1 MKMPLEMEMEKKRNE
16 IIAYAVRH
24 LPIIK
29 EFAMKLGIVEIINE
43 LVPSQMDEDPGT
55 VFLAMILDTLSGR
68 TPLYRL
74 DEFFENQ
81 DTELLLGKNVKPEA
95 FKDYSVAR
103 VLDKAYE
110 VGSIKIFTEI
120 SRRAVLAFD
129 IDTSHVSFD
138 TTSISVHG
146 EYEQCSDAA
155 TADAPFLI
163 VHGYSKDHRP
173 DLKQFLISLLC
184 VDKSIPIIGKT
195 EDGNASDKS
204 INNTVLSSISRHLAK
219 FGIAEGAYIYIADSA
234 MVTEENL
241 KRTGD
246 SILFISRLPAT
257 YNECGRVIKEAVE
270 KDQWEDIGV
279 LAETKPTKNRPATHY
294 KARESE
300 VELHGKKYR
309 ALVVH
314 SSAHDKRRK
323 KKIDRELEADRKAVE
338 SKLEKLSK
346 QTFFCFKDAERAMKE
361 LLAEKSKYHSVEA
374 NVEETKKYKRG
385 RPANGERKVDRILF
399 SVVGR
404 VEEKPKAVENFKKE
418 AGCFV
423 LLTNV
428 PKEGK
433 MARSSLELLKA
444 YKDQHGIEQNFGFLK
459 DPVIVNSIFLKKP
472 ERIEVLGL
480 VLLLSLLIW
489 RLLERAMRN
498 YAEKTGEDLPGWK
511 NRRTRKPTSFMLGTK
526 FAGVIVLKIGGERI
540 LSKPLTSQQKE
551 YLHSL
556 GIRSDVFTNPKLE

>member
-1 MKMPLEMEMEKKRNE
+1 MKMPFQMEKKKKREE

-29 EFAMKLGIVEIINE
+29 EFAMKLGIVQIINE

-55 VFLAMILDTLSGR
+55 VFLGMILDTLSGR
-68 TPLYRL
+68 SPLYRL

-81 DTELLLGKNVKPEA
+81 DTELLLGKTAKPEA

-110 VGSIKIFTEI
+110 TGSIKIFTEI
-120 SRRAVLAFD
+120 SRRTVFLFD

-138 TTSISVHG
+138 TTSVSVYG
-146 EYEQCSDAA
+146 EYEQYCGEGSV
-155 TADAPFLI
+155 DAPFI
-163 VHGYSKDHRP
+163 IAHGYSKDHRP
-173 DLKQFLISLLC
+173 DLKQFLVSMLC
-184 VDKSIPIIGKT
+184 VDRNIPILGGT
-195 EDGNASDKS
+195 EDGNASDKT
-204 INNTVLSSISRHLAK
+204 INNAVLSSVSKHLAK

-234 MVTEENL
+234 VVTEENL
-241 KRTGD
+241 KQMGD
-246 SILFISRLPAT
+246 SILFITRLPAT
-257 YNECGRVIKEAVE
+257 YNECARVVREAVK
-270 KDQWEDIGV
+270 KDEWEDIGV
-279 LAETKPTKNRPATHY
+279 LSETKPTKNRPAAHY
-294 KARESE
+294 KLHESE
-300 VELHGKKYR
+300 VELYGKKYR
-309 ALVVH
+309 SIVVH

-323 KKIDRELEADRKAVE
+323 KRIDRELETDRKE
-338 SKLEKLSK
+338 IELELKKLSK
-346 QTFFCFKDAERAMKE
+346 QRFYCFEDADKAMQSH
-361 LLAEKSKYHSVEA
+361 LATKSKYHTVDASV
-374 NVEETKKYKRG
+374 VETPKYKRG
-385 RPANGERKVDRILF
+385 RPTNGEKQIDRIF
-399 SVVGR
+399 FGVTGR
-404 VEEKPKAVENFKKE
+404 VEEKPNAVEKFKQE

-428 PKEGK
+428 AKEGK
-433 MARSSLELLKA
+433 MARNSLEVLKA

-498 YAEKTGEDLPGWK
+498 FIEKSGQDLPGWK

-526 FAGVIVLKIGGERI
+526 FAGVIVLKIDGERQ

-551 YLHSL
+551 YLHAL
-556 GIRSDVFTNPKLE
+556 GVRCDVFTIPKNE

>member
-1 MKMPLEMEMEKKRNE
+1 MKMPLEMEKRKKRDE
-16 IIAYAVRH
+16 IVAYAVRH

-29 EFAMKLGIVEIINE
+29 EFALKLGIVEVINE

-55 VFLAMILDTLSGR
+55 VFLGMILDTLSGR

-74 DEFFENQ
+74 DEFFESQ
-81 DTELLLGKNVKPEA
+81 DTELLLGKDAKPEA

-120 SRRAVLAFD
+120 SRRAVILFD

-138 TTSISVHG
+138 TTSISVYG
-146 EYEQCSDAA
+146 EYEGCSGEAS
-155 TADAPFLI
+155 DAPFAI
-163 VHGYSKDHRP
+163 ACGYSKNHRP
-173 DLKQFLISLLC
+173 DLKQFLVSLLC
-184 VDKSIPIIGKT
+184 VDKNIPIIGKN
-195 EDGNASDKS
+195 EDGNASDKTV
-204 INNTVLSSISRHLAK
+204 NNTVLSSISKHLAK

-246 SILFISRLPAT
+246 SILFVSRLPAT
-257 YNECGRVIKEAVE
+257 YNECARVIKDAVE
-270 KDQWEDIGV
+270 KDLWEDVGV
-279 LAETKPTKNRPATHY
+279 LAETKPTKNRPAAHY
-294 KARESE
+294 KAHESE

-346 QTFFCFKDAERAMKE
+346 QTFFCFKDAEKAMKE

-511 NRRTRKPTSFMLGTK
+511 NRRTTKPTSFMLGTK
-526 FAGVIVLKIGGERI
+526 FAGVIVLIIGGERR